1 MKTKFARKPWA
12 THRMALVAALAGLVS
27 HVAWGGPG
35 DVDPSFADGGFF
47 TSEELSG
54 SANSILAP
62 GDGTYIVSGGYTR
75 GSFWAPQEIYTA
87 GFLRRL
93 TTAGTLDPVETLSGR
108 EVLTTILQPDQTVV
122 GIARESRLYR
132 WQDSA
137 FRLRPDGTLDTGF
150 GSGGLVELAFSGGT
164 SFRPRPLSLM
174 SPALTVE
181 PGGGITIAGRQGDDL
196 LVSRMLPDGAFDGGF
211 AVDGTYVGQTLG
223 PAQNSI
229 VRTPAGGYRVVTRDQ
244 LETGSRCRVLALTQS
259 GAPDAAFG
267 SGGYADLE
275 TPAEVSA
282 SCSNVIELADGR
294 LLAVGTENGRA
305 FAIRL
310 LADGAVD
317 PTFSSADI
325 AETAGSLQKAVVDGN
340 GRIVVVGRGPDGVAG
355 VVVARL
361 LNDGTLDP
369 SFGNGGSTWVDVG
382 GYASARDLASL
393 AGNAIL
399 IAGAAVGEGPF
410 AGPGPPFVARLLGD
424 GGGDGSTVVGFARPR
439 IAPAAEGL
447 PAVVA
452 VRRTGGRAGAVSVS
466 YRTSEATESGARAIE
481 GDDYTPVS
489 GELRWN
495 DGDFSDREILVPI
508 AADAGP
514 GEELETLLIQ
524 LEDPAGGAGL
534 GTSSAIV
541 QIGADGAPA
550 GLFTIETIEEWG
562 IGAWEPNEFVQVQVA
577 RNYYRDG
584 AVSVTL
590 TPESGSAVAGEDFAP
605 DGVTVSWA
613 DGEWGVKEVQL
624 PIENDTAEEGSEEFT
639 VKLTNAT
646 AGAIGARS
654 TALIRIDDD
663 DSPSEQQ
670 PPPEE
675 PPPVNPGTSGGG
687 QTGWLSMMLLLCLGI
702 VRRRVR
708 WQRHEVGMCR
718 VG

>member
-1 MKTKFARKPWA
+1 MKTKFARRPWA
-12 THRMALVAALAGLVS
+12 FHRMALVTALAGLVS

-93 TTAGTLDPVETLSGR
+93 TTAGTLDPVETLGGR
-108 EVLTTILQPDQTVV
+108 EVLTTILQPDQTIV

-137 FRLRPDGTLDTGF
+137 FGLQPDGTLDTGF
-150 GSGGLVELAFSGGT
+150 GSGGWVALAFSGGT

-181 PGGGITIAGRQGDDL
+181 PGGGITFAGRLGDDL
-196 LVSRMLPDGAFDGGF
+196 LVSRVLPDGAFDRGF
-211 AVDGTYVGQTLG
+211 AVDGTFVGLAVG

-229 VRTPAGGYRVVTRDQ
+229 ARTPAGGYRVLTRDQ
-244 LETGSRCRVLALTQS
+244 LETGSRCRVLALTQ
-259 GAPDAAFG
+259 GGVPDADFG

-325 AETAGSLQKAVVDGN
+325 AETAGSLQKAVVDGK
-340 GRIVVVGRGPDGVAG
+340 GRIVVVGRGRDGVAG
-355 VVVARL
+355 AVVARL
-361 LNDGTLDP
+361 QNDGTLDQ

-382 GYASARDLASL
+382 GYASVRDIAVLT
-393 AGNAIL
+393 GNAIL
-399 IAGAAVGEGPF
+399 IAGAAVREGPF
-410 AGPGPPFVARLLGD
+410 ALPGRPFVARLLGD
-424 GGGDGSTVVGFARPR
+424 GGGDGSTVLGFKRPR
-439 IAPAAEGL
+439 MAPAAEGL

-452 VRRTGGRAGAVSVS
+452 VRRTGGRVGAVSVS

-481 GDDYTPVS
+481 GDYTPVS
-489 GELRWN
+489 GELRWD

-508 AADAGP
+508 AADADL
-514 GEELETLLIQ
+514 GEEQETLLIQ
-524 LEDPAGGAGL
+524 LEDPAGGARL
-534 GTSSAIV
+534 GTGSAIV

-562 IGAWEPNEFVQVQVA
+562 IGAWERNEFVQVQVA

-584 AVSVTL
+584 AVSVTV

-613 DGEWGVKEVQL
+613 DGEWGIKEVQL
-624 PIENDTAEEGSEEFT
+624 PIENDAEEEGSEEFT

-663 DSPSEQQ
+663 DSPAQQ
-670 PPPEE
+670 E
-675 PPPVNPGTSGGG
+675 PPPVEPPSVNPGTSGGG
-687 QTGWLSMMLLLCLGI
+687 GQTGWLPTMLLLYLAI

-708 WQRHEVGMCR
+708 W
-718 VG
+718 